1 MDVFSK
7 AEAADLWCL
16 KFKTLEMRLIRDS
29 RNKGKSML
37 GTRKSGGNWIVTRE
51 YMEDR
56 FGTQKK
62 EVGHR
67 ASQQ

>member
-7 AEAADLWCL
+7 AEAAHLWAI
-16 KFKTLEMRLIRDS
+16 KNKTLEMRLIRDS
-29 RNKGKSML
+29 RNTTRKML

-56 FGTQKK
+56 YGNQKRM
-62 EVGHR
+62 EQ
-67 ASQQ
+67 S

>member
-7 AEAADLWCL
+7 AEAAHLWDL

-29 RNKGKSML
+29 TNPKKSMF

-56 FGTQKK
+56 YGSQKNK
-62 EVGHR
+62 R
-67 ASQQ
+67 

>member
-7 AEAADLWCL
+7 SEAAYLWAI
-16 KFKTLEMRLIRDS
+16 KDKTLEMRLFRDNTS
-29 RNKGKSML
+29 PNKKMMF

-56 FGTQKK
+56 YGSQK
-62 EVGHR
+62 R
-67 ASQQ
+67 DMA